1 MRGVISKTIDE
12 YLAGIPEP
20 ARTTMSKVRAAVRA
34 AAPKEAVETISYGMP
49 MYKYK
54 GMLIGFCAF
63 KAHCSVFPTSL
74 RVMEQ
79 FAEELKR
86 YDTSKGT
93 IRFPLDKPL
102 PAALIRK
109 LVKAKALE
117 NELKKSR

>member
-1 MRGVISKTIDE
+1 
-12 YLAGIPEP
+12 
-20 ARTTMSKVRAAVRA
+20 
-34 AAPKEAVETISYGMP
+34 
-49 MYKYK
+49 
-54 GMLIGFCAF
+54 
-63 KAHCSVFPTSL
+63 
-74 RVMEQ
+74 MEQ